1 MVTRMEARGPMPA
14 GATTSIQFDAN
25 RMPPTILQP
34 DAPATASGLLK
45 GDIVMQAVV
54 DGVTHNTNPYTG
66 QQFINIAANAQ
77 STTITVLQ
85 THRMA
90 PNPLRDLPWVPR

>member
-1 MVTRMEARGPMPA
+1 
-14 GATTSIQFDAN
+14 
-25 RMPPTILQP
+25 
-34 DAPATASGLLK
+34 
-45 GDIVMQAVV
+45 MQAVV
-54 DGVTHNTNPYTG
+54 DGVTHNTNAYTG

-90 PNPLRDLPWVPR
+90 NQFHELPWVLLQ